1 MVRPKRNNSNAAK
14 KRLAPRIKH
23 GITVRE
29 NSAYNMI
36 NKNHITIPR
45 PGWNVSLNMTKAPL
59 QIKSDTKYKPITIR
73 KKPTMQNTYTIPK
86 SVNPVLRRHGLKQ
99 DFNEGI
105 TINLTSYL

>member
-1 MVRPKRNNSNAAK
+1 MYNNNYSKSYELISEKKIVRPKRNNSNAAK

-45 PGWNVSLNMTKAPL
+45 PG
-59 QIKSDTKYKPITIR
+59 
-73 KKPTMQNTYTIPK
+73 
-86 SVNPVLRRHGLKQ
+86 
-99 DFNEGI
+99 
-105 TINLTSYL
+105 